1 MEKIVIYEPQCKG
14 IEHVPFNKCMIKMLK
29 KINPSKKL
37 LIYGDKEHIK
47 LLKMEI
53 EATYEDLDIAGI
65 VDTKKNKI
73 FKEIKNIF
81 KLRKNKDEIYFL
93 SVTPLTVIFA
103 KIFLRK
109 NTKIFIW
116 HSVLESLM
124 EKNSFFS
131 LNYWIKPAIMIKDK
145 KSINIVLG
153 QSISDNLLKF
163 FPQLSKNFYSIDHP
177 YEFQIEQQI
186 KNEFSD
192 KIKIGTIGFA
202 TEKKGTPKIFEIE
215 KGLENANIQ
224 LEIIGDTQS
233 INIPLKTNVI
243 TYGGKGALDRDT
255 FDRLI
260 RELDFALY
268 LYPKDMY
275 KLFASGAI
283 FDSILNLKPIIA
295 LKNNYFEY
303 IFKKIGDIGYL
314 CEDYNEIIEIIKK
327 IENEKDNEKYVKQQ
341 ENLLRGQSN
350 FFIDNVAKDFEKII
364 EKLRG

>member
-1 MEKIVIYEPQCKG
+1 
-14 IEHVPFNKCMIKMLK
+14 MIKMLK
-29 KINPSKKL
+29 KINPSREI
-37 LIYGDKEHIK
+37 LIYGDKEHLK
-47 LLKMEI
+47 LIRMEI
-53 EATYEDLDIAGI
+53 EAVYEDFDIAGV

-81 KLRKNKDEIYFL
+81 KLRKHKDEIYFL

-109 NTKIFIW
+109 NKKIFIW
-116 HSVLESLM
+116 HSVLESLL

-131 LNYWIKPAIMIKDK
+131 LNYWIKPSIMIKDK

-153 QSISDNLLKF
+153 QSIRDNLLKF
-163 FPQLSKNFYSIDHP
+163 FPQLSRDFYSIDHP
-177 YEFQIEQQI
+177 YEFQSEQQI
-186 KNEFSD
+186 KNEISN
-192 KIKIGTIGFA
+192 KMKIGTIGFA
-202 TEKKGTPKIFEIE
+202 TERKGTPKIFEIE
-215 KGLENANIQ
+215 EGLENENVQ

-243 TYGGKGALDRDT
+243 TYGGEGALDRDT
-255 FDRLI
+255 FDKLI

-303 IFKKIGDIGYL
+303 IFEKLGDIGYL
-314 CEDYNEIIEIIKK
+314 CEDYDEIIEIIKK
-327 IENEKDNEKYVKQQ
+327 IENEKDNEKYSIQQ
-341 ENLLRGQSN
+341 KNLLIGQSKFSIEN
-350 FFIDNVAKDFEKII
+350 IAKDFEKII